1 MQAPRQSLKVF
12 TRINLASNHA
22 VFSANLLKSM
32 LYLLQNYLNSAKTL
46 AFIVRSHTQGD
57 IKVMDELLSWCNEVL
72 RYFNLKRV
80 SVGLN
85 EEEQRLLTGL
95 QQAVDRVTR

>member
-1 MQAPRQSLKVF
+1 MAFATVIL
-12 TRINLASNHA
+12 LNHY
-22 VFSANLLKSM
+22 VIFITSID
-32 LYLLQNYLNSAKTL
+32 NSAKT
-46 AFIVRSHTQGD
+46 ASFFVRSHTQRD
-57 IKVMDELLSWCNEVL
+57 IKVMEELLLWCNEVL

-95 QQAVDRVTR
+95 QEAVDRVTR

>member
-1 MQAPRQSLKVF
+1 ME
-12 TRINLASNHA
+12 
-22 VFSANLLKSM
+22 
-32 LYLLQNYLNSAKTL
+32 
-46 AFIVRSHTQGD
+46 
-57 IKVMDELLSWCNEVL
+57 ELLLWSNQVL

-95 QQAVDRVTR
+95 QEAVDRVTG

>member
-1 MQAPRQSLKVF
+1 
-12 TRINLASNHA
+12 
-22 VFSANLLKSM
+22 M
-32 LYLLQNYLNSAKTL
+32 LFLLQKLSSSAKT
-46 AFIVRSHTQGD
+46 ANFFVRPHTQKD
-57 IKVMDELLSWCNEVL
+57 IKVMEELMLWCNEVL

-95 QQAVDRVTR
+95 QEAVDRATGY

>member
-1 MQAPRQSLKVF
+1 
-12 TRINLASNHA
+12 
-22 VFSANLLKSM
+22 M
-32 LYLLQNYLNSAKTL
+32 LYLLQALSGNAKTCQL
-46 AFIVRSHTQGD
+46 FCLLSHTQED
-57 IKVMDELLSWCNEVL
+57 IKVMEELLFWANEVL

-95 QQAVDRVTR
+95 QEAVDRATGY

>member
-1 MQAPRQSLKVF
+1 
-12 TRINLASNHA
+12 
-22 VFSANLLKSM
+22 M
-32 LYLLQNYLNSAKTL
+32 LYLLHYCLNGAKT
-46 AFIVRSHTQGD
+46 ASFFVRSHTQGD
-57 IKVMDELLSWCNEVL
+57 IKVMEELLSWCNEVL

-95 QQAVDRVTR
+95 QEAVDRVTR